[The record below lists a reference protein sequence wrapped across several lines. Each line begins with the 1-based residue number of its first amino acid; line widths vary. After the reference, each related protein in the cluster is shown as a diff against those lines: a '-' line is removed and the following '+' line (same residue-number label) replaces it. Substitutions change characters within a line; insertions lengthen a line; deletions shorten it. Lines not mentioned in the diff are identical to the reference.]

1 MRIWILASAVV
12 VVVLAAACSSPEEE
26 VVLPEPEEV
35 ETCDGLVEAGV
46 TYVEAMVE
54 ALPGQPVEVVTGE
67 APLPERLA
75 EVTRV
80 GRELDARAA
89 NLECDAAA
97 LNAEIAAEIDDLES
111 DEPVVEIFLEVVR
124 EGVIATLPP
133 PAPEPTVTDS

>member
-1 MRIWILASAVV
+1 MVAGA
-12 VVVLAAACSSPEEE
+12 VVVLAAGCSSPDTE

-46 TYVEAMVE
+46 IYVEAMVE

-67 APLPERLA
+67 APMPDRLV

-80 GRELDARAA
+80 GRELDARAV

-97 LNAEIAAEIDDLES
+97 LNAAIAGEIEDLES
-111 DEPVVEIFLEVVR
+111 DEPVVQIFLDVVR
-124 EGVIATLPP
+124 EGVVTTLSPP
-133 PAPEPTVTDS
+133 IPEPTVTDS